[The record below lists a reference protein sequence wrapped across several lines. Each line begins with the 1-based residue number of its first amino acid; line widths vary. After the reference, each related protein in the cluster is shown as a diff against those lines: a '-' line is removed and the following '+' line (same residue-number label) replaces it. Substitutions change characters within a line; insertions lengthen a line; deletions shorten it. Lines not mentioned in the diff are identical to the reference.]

1 MIRIDK
7 ENNTVVL
14 GSNDELFK
22 EEVICSDIF
31 FTGLAAHR
39 FEGKKLKAKIRYTA
53 RPAECSIKVIDSGEI
68 SKDNKKVDDK
78 KIITTFCDPQR
89 APAPGQSIV
98 YYNGDIVVGGGFIV

>member
-1 MIRIDK
+1 MI
-7 ENNTVVL
+7 NNP
-14 GSNDELFK
+14 ELI
-22 EEVICSDIF
+22 E
-31 FTGLAAHR
+31 
-39 FEGKKLKAKIRYTA
+39 KLKAKIRYTA

-78 KIITTFCDPQR
+78 KIITTFYDPQR